1 VETTPARHA
10 AKVRSHISTFLPTPT
25 IQETSTTPRSLTMS
39 YPEQLPD
46 INLPKYR
53 QYVSARRRVSEWVQQ
68 TQHDPVLFH
77 SAKPGTRK
85 RSNTT
90 KNGGKSPARRS
101 SRSSRQSTARGSTT
115 HEHRAASPTELRAN
129 LAPIPLVMALVSL
142 SVMIWALD
150 LLPSILALC
159 GFIFILSIATTS
171 VDGKVRWLQMETA
184 KMMILTKMS

>member
-1 VETTPARHA
+1 
-10 AKVRSHISTFLPTPT
+10 
-25 IQETSTTPRSLTMS
+25 MS